1 MLSSP
6 MRAAWLA
13 ACLAVLA
20 VQAAASPAASMRV
33 SDALARIP
41 LSSLSDDTAPPH
53 ALPRGPV
60 LLQFWASWCGSCSGL
75 MWELDR
81 LSAAHSQVA
90 YRAISIDSQRSD
102 ALRIT
107 SSPLF
112 ARHPRRYLQ
121 DATGG
126 LARHLSVQ
134 AVPTLVLLDAT
145 GREAWRH
152 VGHVN
157 SADLQRLRRAMAALP
172 IDSTPT
178 EEPRP

>member
-1 MLSSP
+1 
-6 MRAAWLA
+6 MRAAWFA

-20 VQAAASPAASMRV
+20 VQAAASPAAAVRV
-33 SDALARIP
+33 SDAIARIP
-41 LSSLSDDTAPPH
+41 LSSLSDDSGAPR
-53 ALPRGPV
+53 ALPAGPV

-81 LSAAHSQVA
+81 LSAAHPQAA
-90 YRAISIDSQRSD
+90 YRAISIDGERPD

-107 SSPLF
+107 STPLF
-112 ARHPRRYLQ
+112 ARHPGRYLH

-145 GREAWRH
+145 GRETWRH

-157 SADLQRLRRAMAALP
+157 SADLQRLRGALAALP
-172 IDSTPT
+172 SDSTPT
-178 EEPRP
+178 QEPSP